1 MEADA
6 LAQGVDQE
14 LLEWAVPYLP
24 IDPKDVGR
32 NYEAVIRVNSQS
44 GKGGVAYLLKSDHNL
59 DLPRR
64 LQIEFSRVVQNKTD
78 SEGGEVTSAAL
89 WAIFQD
95 EYLPA
100 AVVSE
105 KWGRFELKKLST
117 TSDMDG
123 VVKLVAVLRDGSE
136 EIELSGTG
144 NGPIS
149 AFLSVLE
156 QRGVQAQLLD
166 YTEHTLGASSD
177 AQAAAYI
184 ELKVNNQTLWG
195 VGIDGDISNASLK
208 AVISAVN
215 RALR

>member
-1 MEADA
+1 
-6 LAQGVDQE
+6 
-14 LLEWAVPYLP
+14 
-24 IDPKDVGR
+24 
-32 NYEAVIRVNSQS
+32 
-44 GKGGVAYLLKSDHNL
+44 
-59 DLPRR
+59 
-64 LQIEFSRVVQNKTD
+64 
-78 SEGGEVTSAAL
+78 
-89 WAIFQD
+89 
-95 EYLPA
+95 
-100 AVVSE
+100 
-105 KWGRFELKKLST
+105 
-117 TSDMDG
+117 MDG
-123 VVKLVAVLRDGSE
+123 VVNLTVVLRDGGD